1 MFFKKEESSKD
12 SMNFQEGIGS
22 LSVAA
27 EGLIANQIK
36 MIQLTEEDLKIA
48 SKLQPFIIGQIEEIT
63 EEFYNNLINEPS
75 LIDTINKYSSVG
87 KLKQTFKQ
95 HIIEIFGGK
104 IDEEY
109 ISRRIKIA
117 KVHVRIGLQTKWY
130 MSAFQKLF
138 ELVTSILNQKIKRRD
153 EFFTA
158 VCAISKLF
166 NLEQQIVLEAYQ
178 EEEER
183 KIQKHEEQK
192 QLIINEVLN
201 ESQELATISESVK
214 NSFDELD
221 QKSDEILSH
230 ACNGTELSNM
240 ADETADEGK
249 HQIIVQNEMMNN
261 IVVSVDDASN
271 EVQQFLSNLT
281 EMQSVVNIVTNIANQ
296 TNLLALNAAIE
307 AARAGEYGKG
317 FSVVASEVRSLSEE
331 TKKSVQSVS
340 DLIDQMNKQ
349 VKQLADSIEKIK
361 ENALLGNE
369 SMQNVD
375 AQFEQILSTMKKSK
389 IQNSNIEEEMIEF
402 VKVLHQIGNSF
413 EEVAASAKDLSLISE
428 KIQQ

>member
-12 SMNFQEGIGS
+12 SMNFQDGVGS
-22 LSVAA
+22 LSFGA
-27 EGLIANQIK
+27 ESRIANQIK

-48 SKLQPFIIGQIEEIT
+48 SKLQPFIIEQIEEIT
-63 EEFYNNLINEPS
+63 EAFYDNLINEPS
-75 LIDTINKYSSVG
+75 LIDTINKYSSVD

-95 HIIEIFGGK
+95 HIIEIFGGI

-109 ISRRIKIA
+109 TFKRIRIA

-138 ELVTSILNQKIKRRD
+138 VLVTSIIDQKIKRRD
-153 EFFTA
+153 EFFIA

-178 EEEER
+178 EEEDQ

-214 NSFDELD
+214 NSFAELD
-221 QKSDEILSH
+221 RKSYEILSH

-249 HQIIVQNEMMNN
+249 HQIIVQNDMMNN
-261 IVVSVDDASN
+261 IVDSVDDASN

-340 DLIDQMNKQ
+340 DLIDHMNMQ

-361 ENALLGNE
+361 ENVLLGNE

-375 AQFEQILSTMKKSK
+375 EQFEQILLTMKKSK
-389 IQNSNIEEEMIEF
+389 LQNSNIEEEITEF
-402 VKVLHQIGNSF
+402 VRVLHQIGNSF

-428 KIQQ
+428 KIQ